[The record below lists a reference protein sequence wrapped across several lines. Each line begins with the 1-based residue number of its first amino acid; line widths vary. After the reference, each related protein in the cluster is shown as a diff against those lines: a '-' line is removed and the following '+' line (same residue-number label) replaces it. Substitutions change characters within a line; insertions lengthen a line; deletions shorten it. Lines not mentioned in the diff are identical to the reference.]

1 VAARVVIMTDEVDRI
16 AQIADPFEQLKA
28 ATARL
33 NQVQQEVTD
42 LARLRRRKIQDLHD
56 QGMSYSQIAEAAGLS
71 RARIHQVRHAGPP
84 PEGYFFGS
92 GGMTVATPLKQ
103 DVIQGRPVVAI
114 EDVTAA
120 QRLGDLA
127 QSLGLNFRA
136 EHLGTDG
143 AIDLNRPDLVV
154 ICGPR
159 ISEPMAATLAQDPD
173 IRFERSTDGP
183 WTLRD
188 LRTGAV
194 YRSGWDDQPSRPY
207 DFAYLGRLPRPDG
220 QGPLLVFTGI
230 HPPGSLGVVQLLT
243 TRLGELYE
251 AVKDRQFSAVV
262 RVDYDADTREPTTVE
277 LVTPLY
283 EPEC

>member
-1 VAARVVIMTDEVDRI
+1 MSDEVDRI
-16 AQIADPFEQLKA
+16 AQIADPVELLKA

-33 NQVQQEVTD
+33 SQAQQEVTD

-71 RARIHQVRHAGPP
+71 RGRIHQVRHAGPP

-103 DVIQGRPVVAI
+103 DVIQGRPVVAV
-114 EDVTAA
+114 EDVSAS
-120 QRLGDLA
+120 QRLGELA
-127 QSLGLNFRA
+127 QSLGLAFHA

-143 AIDLNRPDLVV
+143 AIDLNRPNLVV
-154 ICGPR
+154 ISGPR
-159 ISEPMAATLAQDPD
+159 ISEAVAAVLAQDPD
-173 IRFERSTDGP
+173 IQFERSPDGP

-188 LRTGAV
+188 RRTGAV
-194 YRSGWDDQPSRPY
+194 YRSGWDDQPPQPY

-220 QGPLLVFTGI
+220 QGSLLVFTGI

-243 TRLGELYE
+243 TRLGELYD
-251 AVKDRQFSAVV
+251 AVKDRRFSAIV
-262 RVDYDADTREPTTVE
+262 RVDYDRDTREPTSVD

-283 EPEC
+283 EPER

>member
-1 VAARVVIMTDEVDRI
+1 MVDEVQRI
-16 AQIADPFEQLKA
+16 AQIDDPFELIKE

-33 NQVQQEVTD
+33 SAAQQEVTD

-56 QGMSYSQIAEAAGLS
+56 DGLSYAQIAAAAGLS

-92 GGMTVATPLKQ
+92 GSMIVATPLKQ
-103 DVIQGRPVVAI
+103 DVIQNRPVVAV

-120 QRLGDLA
+120 QRLGELA
-127 QSLGLNFRA
+127 QSLGMAFRT
-136 EHLGTDG
+136 EHISTEG
-143 AIDLNRPDLVV
+143 AIDFNRPNLVV

-159 ISEPMAATLAQDPD
+159 ISPAVAAVLAHDAAL
-173 IRFERSTDGP
+173 RFERDTDGP

-188 LRTGAV
+188 LRTGAA
-194 YRSGWDDQPSRPY
+194 YRSGWDNDPQQPY

-220 QGPLLVFTGI
+220 QGSLIVFTGI

-243 TRLGELYE
+243 TRLAELYE
-251 AVKDRQFSAVV
+251 WVKDRQFSVVV
-262 RVDYDADTREPTTVE
+262 RTDYDPTTREPLTVD

-283 EPEC
+283 EPVP